1 MTRQEALKV
10 NKLLSEIESIE
21 MLNDALEDLLSGYE
35 DLPQGLYSAIFQ
47 LVEQYLN
54 DKKDEL
60 EAM

>member
-1 MTRQEALKV
+1 MTRQEAIKV

-21 MLNDALEDLLSGYE
+21 FLSERLEDVLADFE